1 VKLKLLLIMV
11 FVLALAACGPQPAT
25 DDVQATAVE
34 NTPVADAQ
42 PVATAA
48 VPNDSVHSGVQTEMV
63 LSDDIVKKFPVD
75 EMTVTD
81 SGLQYMVVSAGSG
94 DLAKAGDVVQMHY
107 IAYLEDGTEFDNSY
121 TNDQP
126 MAFPLGGGKIFPGWD
141 EAAAL
146 MHVGDKIKVII
157 PPELAFGDQG
167 AGGFIP
173 PNATLYF
180 ELELVNIL
188 PGAPDSATTVS
199 ESDFTNFDS
208 GLKTYDITPGDGD
221 TATAG
226 QIVTINYTAWLT
238 DGTKFDS
245 SLDRGQPAT
254 FGLSQQ
260 QFIPG
265 ADEGIEGMQVNGY
278 RQLVIPAAIAF
289 GETGVPGLIPPNAD
303 IILEVELLDTKA
315 GAPTAPTAVSDSDF
329 TTTDSGLKYFDFV
342 EGTGAT
348 PESGQT
354 VTVNYTGLLEDGTK
368 FDSSLD
374 RSTPFSFT
382 LGQGQVIPGWD
393 EGVATMKVGGSRQM
407 VIPGDLAY
415 GESGFGGV
423 IPPNAT
429 LIFEVELLSVE

>member
-1 VKLKLLLIMV
+1 MKLKLLLVSV
-11 FVLALAACGPQPAT
+11 FVLALAACGPQPAPET
-25 DDVQATAVE
+25 PATPVE
-34 NTPVADAQ
+34 NTPIAEVQ
-42 PVATAA
+42 PEATIA
-48 VPNDSVHSGVQTEMV
+48 VPNDSVHAGVPTEMA
-63 LSDDIVKKFPVD
+63 LSDDIVKQFPVD
-75 EMTVTD
+75 EMTTTD
-81 SGLQYMVVSAGSG
+81 SGLQYMIVEAGDG
-94 DLAKAGDVVQMHY
+94 DLPQSGDVVQMHY
-107 IAYLEDGTEFDNSY
+107 IAYLENGTEFDNSY
-121 TNDQP
+121 ISDQP
-126 MAFPLGGGKIFPGWD
+126 MAFPLGEGRIFPGWD
-141 EAAAL
+141 EAASL
-146 MHVGDKIKVII
+146 MHVGDKSKVII

-180 ELELVNIL
+180 ELELVDIL
-188 PGAPDSATTVS
+188 PGSPDNATEVS
-199 ESDFTNFDS
+199 EGDYNVFDS
-208 GLKTYDITPGDGD
+208 GLKTYDITIGDGE

-265 ADEGIEGMQVNGY
+265 SDEGIEGMQVNGY
-278 RQLVIPAAIAF
+278 RQMVIPAAIAF
-289 GETGVPGLIPPNAD
+289 GEAGIPGMIPPNAD
-303 IILEVELLDTKA
+303 IILEVELLEAQA
-315 GAPTAPTAVSDSDF
+315 GAPAAPTAVSDSDF
-329 TTTDSGLKYFDFV
+329 TVTDSGLKYYDFE
-342 EGTGAT
+342 EGTGDT
-348 PESGQT
+348 PQDGQT
-354 VTVNYTGLLEDGTK
+354 VTVNYTGWLEDGTK

-374 RSTPFSFT
+374 RGTPFSFT

-393 EGVATMKVGGSRQM
+393 EGVATMKIGGSRQL

-429 LIFEVELLSVE
+429 LIFEIELLSAE

>member
-1 VKLKLLLIMV
+1 MKLKLLLITV
-11 FVLALAACGPQPAT
+11 FVFALAACGPQPAT
-25 DDVQATAVE
+25 DAPATAAVE
-34 NTPVADAQ
+34 NTPVAEAQ
-42 PVATAA
+42 PEATIA
-48 VPNDSVHSGVQTEMV
+48 VPNDAVHSGVQTEMT
-63 LSDDIVKKFPVD
+63 LSDDIAKKFPVD
-75 EMTVTD
+75 EMTTTD
-81 SGLQYMVVSAGSG
+81 SGLQYMIVSAGDG
-94 DLAKAGDVVQMHY
+94 DLPQTGDVVQMHY
-107 IAYLEDGTEFDNSY
+107 IAYLENGTEFDNSY
-121 TNDQP
+121 ISNQP
-126 MAFPLGGGKIFPGWD
+126 MAFPLGEGKIFPGWD
-141 EAAAL
+141 EAASL
-146 MHVGDKIKVII
+146 MHVGDKTKVII

-180 ELELVNIL
+180 ELELVDIL
-188 PGAPDSATTVS
+188 PGAPENATAVS
-199 ESDFTNFDS
+199 EGDYTTFDS
-208 GLKTYDITPGDGD
+208 GLKTYDITVGDGD

-265 ADEGIEGMQVNGY
+265 SDEGIEGMQVNGY
-278 RQLVIPAAIAF
+278 RQMVIPAANAF
-289 GETGVPGLIPPNAD
+289 GETGIPGMIPPNAD
-303 IILEVELLDTKA
+303 IILEVELLDAQA

-329 TTTDSGLKYFDFV
+329 TTTESGLKYYDFE

-354 VTVNYTGLLEDGTK
+354 VTVNYTGWLEDGTK

-374 RSTPFSFT
+374 RGTPFSFT

-393 EGVATMKVGGSRQM
+393 EGVATMKVGGKRQL

-429 LIFEVELLSVE
+429 LIFEVELLSAE